1 MKNGPISNRG
11 KKKEVSLDDFSLRTA
26 SPFSN
31 THSGAGAKGKRSE
44 RDRDKDVSSRNSNR
58 LGRPPLNAK
67 SKPKTKA
74 KPKQKSGP
82 SNCTHNTVNRKEVGV
97 NSSSEIKDQMD
108 ITSLQ
113 LHELD
118 PIEELGGNGQQDLS
132 SWLDVDGLQDH
143 YTIGLDIPMDDLSEL
158 NMLM

>member
-1 MKNGPISNRG
+1 M
-11 KKKEVSLDDFSLRTA
+11 LDDFSLRTT

-31 THSGAGAKGKRSE
+31 THSGGGAKGKRSE
-44 RDRDKDVSSRNSNR
+44 RDRDKDISSRNSNNS
-58 LGRPPLNAK
+58 GRPPLNAK
-67 SKPKTKA
+67 SKPKAKA

-82 SNCTHNTVNRKEVGV
+82 SNCTHNTVNKKEVGV

-108 ITSLQ
+108 ITRQ

-118 PIEELGGNGQQDLS
+118 PIEELGVNGQQDIS
-132 SWLDVDGLQDH
+132 SFFDVDGLQDH
-143 YTIGLDIPMDDLSEL
+143 YSVGLEIPMDDLSEL